1 MAMVVKNNM
10 SAVMTLG
17 VLNKNS
23 SALAKSLEKVST
35 GMKVNSAADDN
46 SGFAIAERMQV
57 RVRALDQA
65 DQNTQN
71 GANMLKVAE
80 GSVSSTVD
88 ILRTMKEKAINAAND
103 TNTDTDRSIIQ
114 KELDQ
119 YIDQIDDNALV
130 TYNGKTLVDGSKM
143 SKGNATRTA
152 LTNASLDA
160 KTTGATA
167 LVDLQNRNGESLN
180 ILTTD
185 KITVSYVIQGKNY
198 SKEIDIDS
206 VKTLNDVLT
215 EAIEPYTMD
224 SDNPQ
229 VRAAYDTY
237 NGSVNSATAIYN
249 AAASS
254 ANSIY
259 NSTEASAKETYN
271 TKVNSATTTYTQ
283 AISDADATTTTYSTH
298 TGITLSAAMSYATGD
313 VSTHSSQYAI
323 NSAILSEHPES
334 DTAYWNSVSAMY
346 ASLGLSMNYSIY
358 SSSASENSNNAIAA
372 QTAYTTFSTRLSTL
386 KSEAQSDYDSAVSS
400 AATERDNKI
409 STAASTRNVAVAA
422 AKTAL
427 NSAISAA
434 IEVLNND
441 LDAIGDLIPYKLTME
456 ASNIVGKDAAGNDVY
471 TADKGTALTITAAA
485 AGEKFQLAGFTF
497 NVTDANGQ
505 IKKSVNAVLDNF
517 TESIRALNASK
528 DNSITFQVDAKAN
541 QAIKIGLTDMRS
553 GALGLK
559 GSDGRTL
566 SLATQ
571 ENANAAVNV
580 LDNALKKAL
589 DQQTD
594 IGSIAS
600 RLEQTSSNL
609 HIARD
614 NVLASESTIRDAD
627 MAKEMTE
634 YTKNNILLQ
643 ASQSMLAQANQSSSG
658 VLSLLQ

>member
-80 GSVSSTVD
+80 GSVRSTVD

-103 TNTDTDRSIIQ
+103 TNTDTDRGIIQ

-160 KTTGATA
+160 RTTGATA
-167 LVDLQNRNGESLN
+167 LVDLQNRNGERLN

-198 SKEIDIDS
+198 SKEIDIDAN
-206 VKTLNDVLT
+206 KTLNDVLT
-215 EAIEPYTMD
+215 EAVEPYSKD

-229 VRAAYDTY
+229 VRAAYNTY
-237 NGSVNSATAIYN
+237 NDSVDTANATFSTATSTASSTYNSTINSAT
-249 AAASS
+249 S
-254 ANSIY
+254 
-259 NSTEASAKETYN
+259 TYN
-271 TKVNSATTTYTQ
+271 TAIVSGGTVSYSKSTTTVVTTLVAGVSMAASDVVADTEYYNYTSSELSEYL
-283 AISDADATTTTYSTH
+283 AGGGATGTPAYRSKSDA
-298 TGITLSAAMSYATGD
+298 
-313 VSTHSSQYAI
+313 V
-323 NSAILSEHPES
+323 
-334 DTAYWNSVSAMY
+334 V
-346 ASLGLSMNYSIY
+346 
-358 SSSASENSNNAIAA
+358 
-372 QTAYTTFSTRLSTL
+372 
-386 KSEAQSDYDSAVSS
+386 
-400 AATERDNKI
+400 
-409 STAASTRNVAVAA
+409 AASTALSNSTSFYNKFSTSLSTVISGAASTLASTTSEATSTRNSSVAA
-422 AKTAL
+422 ARSTL
-427 NSAISAA
+427 NHDISVAIST
-434 IEVLNND
+434 LNDD
-441 LDAIGDLIPYKLTME
+441 LEAIGDLIPYKLNME
-456 ASNIVGKDAAGNDVY
+456 ASNVVGQDAAGNDVY

-485 AGEKFQLAGFTF
+485 PGEKFQLAGFTF
-497 NVTDANGQ
+497 NVTDADGQ

-517 TESIRALNASK
+517 TESIRALNESQ

-559 GSDGRTL
+559 GEEGNTL

-571 ENANAAVNV
+571 SSANMAINV

-594 IGSIAS
+594 LGSIAS

>member
-103 TNTDTDRSIIQ
+103 TNTDTDRGIIQ

-160 KTTGATA
+160 RTTGATA

-198 SKEIDIDS
+198 SKEIDIDAT
-206 VKTLNDVLT
+206 KTLNDVLT
-215 EAIEPYTMD
+215 EAVEPYSKD

-229 VRAAYDTY
+229 VRAAYNAYNSSVDTANATYSTATSTATSSY
-237 NGSVNSATAIYN
+237 NSSVNA
-249 AAASS
+249 
-254 ANSIY
+254 
-259 NSTEASAKETYN
+259 
-271 TKVNSATTTYTQ
+271 ATTTYNQ
-283 AISDADATTTTYSTH
+283 AIVGPTNIVYSTHDPTTYS
-298 TGITLSAAMSYATGD
+298 GAMSMAASDMTKSRSNYNR
-313 VSTHSSQYAI
+313 VSTNLSNYIAGGGNDPDEIDDYNSNIQRHSTALSNAT
-323 NSAILSEHPES
+323 SAYNEFSTQLSS
-334 DTAYWNSVSAMY
+334 VIVSA
-346 ASLGLSMNYSIY
+346 S
-358 SSSASENSNNAIAA
+358 
-372 QTAYTTFSTRLSTL
+372 TVFSTAKSNATSTL
-386 KSEAQSDYDSAVSS
+386 
-400 AATERDNKI
+400 
-409 STAASTRNVAVAA
+409 ASTVAVARS
-422 AKTAL
+422 TL
-427 NSAISAA
+427 NHDLSVAIST
-434 IEVLNND
+434 LNDD
-441 LDAIGDLIPYKLTME
+441 LEAIGDLIPYKLNME
-456 ASNIVGKDAAGNDVY
+456 ASNVVGQDAAGNDVY

-485 AGEKFQLAGFTF
+485 PGEKFQLAGFTF
-497 NVTDANGQ
+497 NVTDADGQ

-517 TESIRALNASK
+517 TESIRALNESQ

-559 GSDGRTL
+559 GEEGNTL

-571 ENANAAVNV
+571 SSANMAINV

-594 IGSIAS
+594 LGSIAS

>member
-1 MAMVVKNNM
+1 MCKNMAMVVKNNI
-10 SAVMTLG
+10 SAMRTLG

-23 SALAKSLEKVST
+23 TALAKSLEKVST

-103 TNTDTDRSIIQ
+103 TNTDTDRGIIQ

-160 KTTGATA
+160 RTTGATA

-198 SKEIDIDS
+198 SKEIDIDAN
-206 VKTLNDVLT
+206 KTLNDVLT
-215 EAIEPYTMD
+215 EAVEPYSKD

-229 VRAAYDTY
+229 VRAAYNTY
-237 NGSVNSATAIYN
+237 NDSVDTANATFSTATSTASSTYNSTINSATSTYN
-249 AAASS
+249 AA
-254 ANSIY
+254 
-259 NSTEASAKETYN
+259 
-271 TKVNSATTTYTQ
+271 V
-283 AISDADATTTTYSTH
+283 ISGGTVSYSNTTTTLVAGVSMAASDVVADTEYYNYASSE
-298 TGITLSAAMSYATGD
+298 LSEYLAGGGATGTPAYRSKSNALVD
-313 VSTHSSQYAI
+313 ASTALS
-323 NSAILSEHPES
+323 NSTSF
-334 DTAYWNSVSAMY
+334 Y
-346 ASLGLSMNYSIY
+346 
-358 SSSASENSNNAIAA
+358 NA
-372 QTAYTTFSTRLSTL
+372 FSTSLSTL
-386 KSEAQSDYDSAVSS
+386 
-400 AATERDNKI
+400 I
-409 STAASTRNVAVAA
+409 SGAASTLASTTSEATSTRNSSVAA
-422 AKTAL
+422 ARSTL
-427 NSAISAA
+427 NHDLSVAIST
-434 IEVLNND
+434 LNDD
-441 LDAIGDLIPYKLTME
+441 LEAIGDLIPYKLNME
-456 ASNIVGKDAAGNDVY
+456 ASNVVGQDAAGNDVY

-485 AGEKFQLAGFTF
+485 PGEKFQLAGFTF
-497 NVTDANGQ
+497 NVTDADGQ

-517 TESIRALNASK
+517 TESIRALNASQ

-559 GSDGRTL
+559 GEEGNTL

-571 ENANAAVNV
+571 SSANMAINV

-594 IGSIAS
+594 LGSIAS

-614 NVLASESTIRDAD
+614 NVLSSESTIRDAD